1 MAAIFEAKSMSA
13 SPFLL
18 ILSARLPPFCQECSE
33 SYCFHFGFKVM
44 LQFTNLVFDTVEK
57 SLEIKN
63 GIEAKSDI
71 IKLTYMAKAEKNCV
85 RDFWKRSGFINF

>member
-1 MAAIFEAKSMSA
+1 MAAIFEAKLMSA

-18 ILSARLPPFCQECSE
+18 ILLARLPPFCQECSE

-63 GIEAKSDI
+63 GIEANSDI
-71 IKLTYMAKAEKNCV
+71 LYNQI
-85 RDFWKRSGFINF
+85 DIHG